1 MIGYLRGK
9 VVETMSEGAD
19 GVLTLDVNGVGY
31 ELTCSANTLDDVLV
45 LGGKTPPGAEVH
57 LWVQTQLRED
67 SLTLFGFSTA
77 LEKRMFNSLLK
88 VNGVGPKMAIK
99 ILSAATL
106 ESLAAMIE
114 AGDVKALSNLP
125 KVGKKTAEQLILS
138 LKGKLVL
145 TSEEA
150 SASKGKRSKES
161 VKSPPLGRFDGS
173 RALVLSALLN
183 LGFRQQEV
191 EAVVEQLSSEIDVE
205 SGIRQG
211 LQALAGV

>member
-1 MIGYLRGK
+1 MIGYLRGR
-9 VVETMSEGAD
+9 TIATISEGVE
-19 GVLTLDVNGVGY
+19 GVITLDVGGVGY
-31 ELTCSANTLDDVLV
+31 ELTCSANTLDDVLM
-45 LGGKTPPGAEVH
+45 LGGKTPDGAEIH

-67 SLTLFGFSTA
+67 SLALFGFSTP

-106 ESLAAMIE
+106 ESLAGMIE

-145 TSEEA
+145 SPVEG
-150 SASKGKRSKES
+150 SNGNGRKSKDAAKAF
-161 VKSPPLGRFDGS
+161 VVGRFDGS
-173 RALVLSALLN
+173 RAMVLSALMN

-191 EAVVEQLSSEIDVE
+191 EAVVEQLATEVDVE

-211 LQALAGV
+211 LQALAGA